1 MSAGGGHGGL
11 RAQMSVRQT
20 MVFLDMHVLN
30 SPDVAVR
37 IFSGKKFDDSG
48 NLIDDGEK
56 KKVAAMLAALTTFT
70 AKFL

>member
-30 SPDVAVR
+30 SPAVAVR
-37 IFSGKKFDDSG
+37 IFAGKKFDDSG
-48 NLIDDGEK
+48 NLIDDDEK